1 MMFLLGSVLTLL
13 QVPDASLQQAL
24 RAEVAEHRQEA
35 AMALVVGDEETE
47 AWLAREID
55 RGDPKRHR
63 ALTLAAAWMGTEGSF
78 ALLDQAAA
86 SGRRPDSDRA
96 FALVLFGRFHP
107 DAGLNPKQDWK
118 RAASTYEKACLLV
131 GLLGR
136 ESSWNPND
144 YRELLGRR
152 PSPALVAL
160 LDLAEQR
167 RGGTPA
173 LGASKERSGLQQS
186 AYALGSVGSLAV
198 PVNAETLGSL
208 ASWTSRRSWWFAARR
223 IPKRTVESFEGAVVV
238 GDDAASILALYEMEP
253 AEVAQ
258 AFRSLDVKVAGAPEK
273 SWLWGAVGD
282 RGLPLPGPKESDW
295 GPHVAA
301 GLLRLSLVD
310 LPLARRQAKAWAESA
325 REQFAAR
332 GTFRDRWPAALV
344 MALAAEGEDRDS
356 LRKTI
361 EAASGRERL
370 QLTPAWKLL
379 LHRGE
384 TLDEK
389 KQLEVRRWSE
399 ELHAGRSGFLA
410 YEGPHWAAYV
420 LLGQTQAAEFRLELD
435 PALPGF
441 DLLPLDVAADDAFY
455 LDLAALL
462 LGPAYRWPEWTE

>member
-1 MMFLLGSVLTLL
+1 MMFLLGSAFLLL

-24 RAEVAEHRQEA
+24 RAEVAEVRQEA
-35 AMALVVGDEETE
+35 ALALVVGDEETE

-96 FALVLFGRFHP
+96 FALVLYGRFHP
-107 DAGLNPKQDWK
+107 HAGLDPKKDWK
-118 RAASTYEKACLLV
+118 RAASTYEQACLLV

-136 ESSWNPND
+136 ESSWNPNQ

-152 PSPALVAL
+152 PSPVLVAF

-173 LGASKERSGLQQS
+173 VGVAKERSGIQQS
-186 AYALGSVGSLAV
+186 AYALGSVGALAV
-198 PVNAETLGSL
+198 PINGETLGPL
-208 ASWTSRRSWWFAARR
+208 ADWTSRRSWWFAARR
-223 IPKRTVESFEGAVVV
+223 IPKRTLDSLEGIALV
-238 GDDAASILALYEMEP
+238 GDDAASIMALYEMES
-253 AEVAQ
+253 AEVAKAGRDLNQ
-258 AFRSLDVKVAGAPEK
+258 RVASAKEK

-282 RGLPLPGPKESDW
+282 RGLPLPSEENPRW

-310 LPLARRQAKAWAESA
+310 LPLARRQAKAWAAEA
-325 REQFAAR
+325 RKQFAGR
-332 GTFRDRWPAALV
+332 GTFRERWPAALV
-344 MALAAEGEDRDS
+344 MAFAAETEDSDS

-361 EAASGRERL
+361 ESASGSERL
-370 QLTPAWKLL
+370 QLTPAWKLM

-384 TLDEK
+384 NLDP
-389 KQLEVRRWSE
+389 KQRVDVRRWSE

-410 YEGPHWAAYV
+410 YEGPRWAAYV
-420 LLGQTQAAEFRLELD
+420 LLGQTQAARFRPEID
-435 PALPGF
+435 SGLPGF